1 MTIEASKG
9 AKQTIYFSIRYK
21 AEISYNG
28 KQLSFVGPVELEKLI
43 QEQTQKYG
51 NDPKKWMITKE
62 ALREYRPYV
71 VFLNI
76 FILKCQNKYDPP
88 YKHDELC
95 HCRLVQSQNV
105 VESICQGNFEVT
117 EISRTTLAG
126 TGCGSCKKDIDDMIS
141 YHIK

>member
-1 MTIEASKG
+1 MTIE
-9 AKQTIYFSIRYK
+9 FSIRYK

-28 KQLSFVGPVELEKLI
+28 SALSFVGPLQLEELIHSQIE
-43 QEQTQKYG
+43 KYG
-51 NDPKKWMITKE
+51 KEPQQWVIIKE
-62 ALREYRPYV
+62 ADKQKNPYI

-95 HCRLVQSQNV
+95 HCRLVPSQKV
-105 VESICQGNFEVT
+105 IESICQGNFDVA

-126 TGCGSCKKDIDDMIS
+126 TGCGSCKKDIADMID